1 MGILLGLI
9 GIGIMVFVHELG
21 HFVAARLA
29 GVEVEVLSLGWGP
42 RLVGFKRGNT
52 WYQIS
57 WLLLIGGYCKMK
69 GELIPSVAGG
79 SAGAAGAAG
88 GATPAAGSA
97 GYPVE
102 GTGSAGA
109 TAAAGPVHPKGSF
122 LGASPLQRIM
132 ISAFGPLF
140 NLVFAFVVFALI
152 AWIGYSFP
160 SSDNRVVLATDYT
173 LDSFPQQPP
182 ATRAGLRTGDRI
194 VSIDGKPVASFQD
207 ILESVQE
214 APGKSLAVGVQRAG
228 SGTHETLAMTPQLD
242 RETGA
247 GRIGIYAWVDPVVK
261 SVVPNSAAAIA
272 GVQPNDLIVEAG
284 GKPVANSIDVSQA
297 MALASTKLAIVVSRA
312 GAREPLTLV
321 KNGPDPGIEYVIG
334 LYHSPRMGLGGALGH
349 SAAETWSTVAMTVK
363 GIGLLFQGVN
373 WRRAVM
379 GPLGITKAIGAATTG
394 GFAYGGVGGAAYWA
408 FELLA
413 VVSIALFLMNLLPIP
428 ALDGGQII
436 LFLAEAARGRS
447 VSARVIW
454 RLQIVGFSLLIFLF
468 LFATANDIGFFGR

>member
-1 MGILLGLI
+1 MGILLGLV

-42 RLVGFKRGNT
+42 RLIGFKRGNT
-52 WYQIS
+52 WYQVS

-69 GELIPSVAGG
+69 GELVPSTAGG
-79 SAGAAGAAG
+79 GQ
-88 GATPAAGSA
+88 P
-97 GYPVE
+97 E
-102 GTGSAGA
+102 GV
-109 TAAAGPVHPKGSF
+109 AAAEGPAPEPAHPKGSF
-122 LGASPLQRIM
+122 LAASPLQRIM

-140 NLVFAFVVFALI
+140 NLAFAFIVFALI

-160 SSDNRVVLATDYT
+160 SSDSRVVLATDYT
-173 LDSFPQQPP
+173 LDAFPKPPP
-182 ATRAGLRTGDRI
+182 ASVAGLRTGDRI
-194 VSIDGKPVASFQD
+194 VSIDGKPVANFQD

-214 APGKSLAVGVQRAG
+214 AAGRSLAVGVVRAAG
-228 SGTHETLAMTPQLD
+228 GARETLSMTPQLD
-242 RETGA
+242 KDTGA

-272 GVQPNDLIVEAG
+272 GLQPGDVIVEAG

-297 MALASTKLAIVVSRA
+297 LSQAASKLAIVVSRA
-312 GAREPLTLV
+312 GTRQPMTLV
-321 KNGPDPGIEYVIG
+321 KNGPDPGVVYAIG
-334 LYHSPRMGLGGALGH
+334 LYHSPALGLDGAVAR
-349 SAAETWSTVAMTVK
+349 SAQETWNTVTMTVK

-413 VVSIALFLMNLLPIP
+413 VVSIALFMMNLLPIP

-436 LFLAEAARGRS
+436 LFIAEAIRGRA
-447 VSARVIW
+447 VSTRLIW

-468 LFATANDIGFFGR
+468 LFASANDLGFFGR